1 MFKQQ
6 RNLIEPATKGTQ
18 PSKIG
23 VSPTKIS
30 DSTGKNFDSIAVK
43 KPWGKPPQ
51 MALSMGRNPHFFGGA
66 DEDILF

>member
-6 RNLIEPATKGTQ
+6 RNLIEPATVGTQ

-43 KPWGKPPQ
+43 KPWGKPP
-51 MALSMGRNPHFFGGA
+51 
-66 DEDILF
+66 